1 MQIAAGFALEAE
13 IDELDEAVVIDDEV
27 VRLDISVY
35 DATLGSD
42 EFLCT

>member
-13 IDELDEAVVIDDEV
+13 IDELDEAVVVNDKV
-27 VRLDISVY
+27 VRLDISVD